1 MIQETEHALGQQLLR
16 RRQDLTASA
25 EQVAA
30 WADLPPDR
38 LEEIER
44 GSAMTPWELEAIC
57 RALAVDSGA
66 LARGDDRNPRRSV
79 ARFREAAT
87 EGDLQPRDLRLL
99 ALAAEVGRI
108 GGFLAEALDHSPSAL
123 RQFREPRPVREDQ
136 EPWRQGYALGQ
147 RARGALTATAGAIP
161 DVEAR
166 FVRLGI
172 HVAKVPFEAS
182 HLEAASF
189 WEPGSL
195 PVILINPEA
204 PAARSTLSRR
214 ALLAHELC
222 HLLHDSGERDL
233 TTQLTWDDPRHA
245 YGRAVEQRARAFAP
259 AFLAPCDQVQH
270 WFRSGEG
277 QRLRKPERKVE
288 ELARRWGFSFTGAV
302 WHAKNCRILQP
313 GTAERL
319 SQQGPGPGFE
329 RHSWEEEFESGR
341 GAEDVVSPPG
351 LPDPSRAPSA
361 IVRGLVGSLA
371 LKAAA
376 TGVIS
381 EGRAEEILSWE

>member
-1 MIQETEHALGQQLLR
+1 MTPETGHALGHKLQR
-16 RRQDLTASA
+16 RRQDLAASA

-30 WADLPPDR
+30 WAGLSPDR
-38 LEEIER
+38 FEEIEGGR
-44 GSAMTPWELEAIC
+44 AMAPWELEAVC

-108 GGFLAEALDHSPSAL
+108 GGFLAEALDQSPSAL

-189 WEPGSL
+189 WEPDSL
-195 PVILINPEA
+195 PVILINPET
-204 PAARSTLSRR
+204 PAARSPLSRR

-233 TTQLTWDDPRHA
+233 TTQLTWDDQKHA

-259 AFLAPCDQVQH
+259 AFLAPCDQVRH
-270 WFRSGEG
+270 WFRHGEG
-277 QRLRKPERKVE
+277 RRLRGPEAKVE

-302 WHAKNCRILQP
+302 WHAKNCRIIQAR
-313 GTAERL
+313 TAERL
-319 SQQGPGPGFE
+319 GRQGPESGFE

-341 GAEDVVSPPG
+341 GGEDVVSPLG
-351 LPDPSRAPSA
+351 LPGASQVPSA
-361 IVRGLVGSLA
+361 VFRGLVGSLA